1 MNLKRTEPIGPD
13 VRTARRH
20 LWLAAG
26 GMLALLCVVYAA
38 CGYWPFGPNS
48 MMTGDLNGQYIPFY
62 AHFYTA
68 LRSGTGSLYYSDAIG
83 LGGGAFA
90 LLAYYFASP
99 FAWLY
104 LLVAPQHYGALC
116 GVVYGLK
123 VTLAAVAFLHYLHRH
138 TGRTCPLWV
147 PLSWCY
153 GWMGYSVVY
162 AQNVLWLDAV
172 ILLPLMAAGLDRLL
186 RRQGCAG
193 CILALAAAIFTNFY
207 MGYMLCLFAV
217 LYTAAGLAAGAGA
230 PGGIRAA
237 GGVFLRLAGAGLCA
251 AALAGV
257 ILVPAV
263 VDILGVKNSTLALA
277 AGTEFSL
284 PALVQ
289 KCFTGNFV
297 WADVQTGL
305 PPLYCGMLGLGGAVL
320 YAASRRPWREKTAA
334 AGLVAVLVLSLWIAP
349 LDVIWHGFTAPN
361 WFPYRQ
367 SFLLVFVLLTLA
379 ALGLESARS
388 RQGWLAAAVVAAA
401 LCGLVLFCR
410 AATYGK
416 RRWLLA
422 AALLA
427 AALGLAWLWAKF
439 SGRRRQLCAL
449 VLAALAGGEL
459 ALNSVWALRQ
469 FEAYTVA
476 DYAAYVQAGR
486 ETVAAIDARDAGVWR
501 TEKRFYRTLN
511 DPLLLGY
518 RGFTHFSSVQEGTAT
533 GLLMALGYCNFG
545 SCYGYMAGST
555 AAADSLLGVRYYM
568 IRTPDEAAAAP
579 SHFTPVETGAPW
591 QVYENENAL
600 PPALWTAAAASD
612 LTVDPAQSPFAV
624 QEALYTALLGRPA
637 NLFTAVEAPAS
648 GAAYTLTV
656 PADGILYAVFTG
668 SGAEVTLT
676 VNGQDKGKIFTSE
689 CASGNVVDLGRYTAG
704 QTVTVALSGAA
715 DTTVFA
721 VLDETAL
728 ADACAALTEAAP
740 AVTAWRE
747 GDITLTADRDTAGLV
762 VLTVPFSENW
772 QLTIDGQPAATCEAA
787 GALLAAEVP
796 AGTHTLRLRY
806 TQPGAGAG
814 AALTLAGAAAL
825 AAVLWAGRRR
835 TKHT

>member
-1 MNLKRTEPIGPD
+1 MNPIRHDLSPAQK
-13 VRTARRH
+13 TARRH

-68 LRSGTGSLYYSDAIG
+68 LRSGTGSLVYSDSIG

-104 LLVAPQHYGALC
+104 LLVAPEHYGALC

-123 VTLAAVAFLHYLHRH
+123 ITLAAVAFLHYLHRH
-138 TGRTCPLWV
+138 TGHTCPLWV

-153 GWMGYSVVY
+153 GWMGYSVAY

-172 ILLPLMAAGLDRLL
+172 ILLPLVAAGLDRLL
-186 RRQGCAG
+186 RRQGCVG

-230 PGGIRAA
+230 PGGVRAV
-237 GGVFLRLAGAGLCA
+237 GGAFLRLAGTGLCA

-263 VDILGVKNSTLALA
+263 VDILGVKNSTLALD

-289 KCFTGNFV
+289 KFFTGNFV

-305 PPLYCGMLGLGGAVL
+305 PPVYCGMLGLGGAVL
-320 YAASRRPWREKTAA
+320 YAASRRPRREKAAA

-349 LDVIWHGFTAPN
+349 LNLVWHGLAAPN

-388 RQGWLAAAVVAAA
+388 RKGWLAAAVAAAA

-410 AATYGK
+410 AETYGR

-422 AALLA
+422 AAALA
-427 AALGLAWLWAKF
+427 AALGLAWLWARLA
-439 SGRRRQLCAL
+439 GRRRQLCAL
-449 VLAALAGGEL
+449 ALAVLAGGEL

-469 FEAYTVA
+469 FEVYPAA
-476 DYAAYVQAGR
+476 DYAAYVQEGR
-486 ETVAAIDARDAGVWR
+486 QTAAAIAAQDEGVWR

-533 GLLMALGYCNFG
+533 DLLVALGYSNFG
-545 SCYGYMAGST
+545 SCYGYLAGST

-568 IRTPDEAAAAP
+568 TRTADEAAAAP
-579 SHFTPVETGAPW
+579 SHFTPIETDAPW

-600 PPALWTAAAASD
+600 PPALWTAAEASD
-612 LTVDPAQSPFAV
+612 LAADTAQDTFAV

-637 NLFTAVEAPAS
+637 GLFTAVEAPAS
-648 GAAYTLTV
+648 GAEFTLTA

-668 SGAEVTLT
+668 SDTDVTLT
-676 VNGQDKGKIFTSE
+676 VDGRDKGKIFTSE
-689 CASGNVVDLGRYTAG
+689 CGSGNAIDLGRVRAG
-704 QTVTVALSGAA
+704 QTVTVTLDGTAETA
-715 DTTVFA
+715 VFA
-721 VLDETAL
+721 VMDEAAL

-740 AVTAWRE
+740 AVTEWKE
-747 GDITLTADRDTAGLV
+747 GDITLTTDQSVDGLV

-772 QLTIDGQPAATCEAA
+772 RVTIDGAPAAASEAA
-787 GALLAAEVP
+787 GALLAVAVP
-796 AGTHTLRLRY
+796 AGNHTITLRY
-806 TQPGAGAG
+806 TQPGAAAG
-814 AALTLAGAAAL
+814 AALTLAGAVDL
-825 AAVLWAGRRR
+825 VAAVWAGRRR
-835 TKHT
+835 KKHA